1 MKASVRAW
9 ITGAIFLAISLT
21 PALARAAESDSAG
34 GRSWLALVFY
44 VINTAIF
51 IFICVWFGG
60 PMVTGYFGD
69 RTRAI
74 IETIGRSRK
83 ALAEAEKL
91 AHEAEQ
97 LIARLED
104 EKSKLLADLERETA
118 YHLKTIRDAA
128 MSAAERVRS
137 DIEST
142 MTAAADNARRRL
154 RLRLAESAGALARE
168 LIGKNVNDDDQH
180 RTIHSFI
187 SKLAGEA
194 PGEARGDAHR

>member
-1 MKASVRAW
+1 MTKASVKARIA
-9 ITGAIFLAISLT
+9 GAIFLAVSLT

-51 IFICVWFGG
+51 IYICVRFGG
-60 PMVTGYFGD
+60 PMVTGYFGA
-69 RTRAI
+69 RTRSI
-74 IETIGRSRK
+74 IDTIGRSRK

-97 LIARLED
+97 LVARLED
-104 EKSKLLADLERETA
+104 EKKQLLSDLERETA

-128 MSAAERVRS
+128 INAAERVKS

-142 MTAAADNARRRL
+142 MAAAADNARRRL

-168 LIGKNVNDDDQH
+168 LISKNVNDDDQH
-180 RTIHSFI
+180 RTIHGFI
-187 SKLAGEA
+187 AKLAGET
-194 PGEARGDAHR
+194 PGETHR